1 MYFNNKIYLN
11 SNSSISSQKRK
22 LKNLLNYKNDNT
34 INIIKLIINNS
45 ENIDS
50 KEFFS
55 FFL

>member
-22 LKNLLNYKNDNT
+22 LKNLSNNKNDNT